1 VSYQLDEHVLSARGL
16 SQAANIEKSVQ
27 QFDCG
32 GEIQRIGSVGGFVV
46 ANIPSNVF
54 RSRSLPSE
62 NIATTGSC
70 TKANSAQTPP
80 ALDFCTGR
88 RKRVDPARKY
98 DWAGRHAFSC
108 YLLTHLE

>member
-46 ANIPSNVF
+46 ANIPSKSFGREVC
-54 RSRSLPSE
+54 LPKTLPLPE
-62 NIATTGSC
+62 AV
-70 TKANSAQTPP
+70 Q
-80 ALDFCTGR
+80 
-88 RKRVDPARKY
+88 KRTAHK
-98 DWAGRHAFSC
+98 HHQ
-108 YLLTHLE
+108 L